1 MEGYWE
7 RSWER
12 GDSERIVRY
21 VQSIDMNPDPLID
34 ALHRHGVKTVCDA
47 GCGCGAYAMKLAA
60 NGFSVCG
67 VGGRAENRRYPLD
80 RIRRRDI

>member
-1 MEGYWE
+1 MA
-7 RSWER
+7 
-12 GDSERIVRY
+12 
-21 VQSIDMNPDPLID
+21 PDALIS
-34 ALHRHGVKTVCDA
+34 ALHRHGVKTVCDV

-67 VGGRAENRRYPLD
+67 FDVSSRAVEIAQTLLEKAALAVAELKKPPVSSLD